1 MTQRILNV
9 EDSKVG
15 LGAKKKV
22 QTSPHSSHRNFLN
35 TKSYNGRT

>member
-15 LGAKKKV
+15 LGAKKIA
-22 QTSPHSSHRNFLN
+22 QTTRL
-35 TKSYNGRT
+35 KSKKR